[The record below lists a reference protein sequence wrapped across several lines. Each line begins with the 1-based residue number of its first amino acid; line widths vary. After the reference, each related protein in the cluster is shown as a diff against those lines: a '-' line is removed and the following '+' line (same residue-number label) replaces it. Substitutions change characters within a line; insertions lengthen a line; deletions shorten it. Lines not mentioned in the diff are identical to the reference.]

1 MNCPKRLQFL
11 FFVLFISFAEQGWA
25 YIPNLKMILSR
36 TAENHGHGI
45 YRIEQEVSFQEGE
58 ETFVVR
64 EVWLVKDSQQMR
76 LEARGRKKAE
86 NLSYTFIYDGQNR
99 YSVDSN
105 GIRKSSRP
113 SDNWFEPYLYFRFQK
128 HIRPR
133 MVSERIIPPD
143 ALEEKLPP
151 TDPTKSRIKQDFVRL
166 SRVGGVI
173 TYGIGQAPLSADSA
187 SRPGLWIEQD
197 IFNVRK
203 IRLPS
208 QYVISADEY
217 SIFANRFALAAKQT
231 VRWDDKLA
239 QIRVISVK
247 SLPNTKEV
255 LKLFEASSLDFGKDP
270 NIASKSS
277 DIGTID
283 NFYSRFR

>member
-1 MNCPKRLQFL
+1 MNCHKCFQVL
-11 FFVLFISFAEQGWA
+11 FSVLFISFAQLGWG

-45 YRIEQEVSFQEGE
+45 YRVEQEVSFQEGE
-58 ETFVVR
+58 ETFLVR
-64 EVWLVKDSQQMR
+64 EVWSVKDSQQMR

-113 SDNWFEPYLYFRFQK
+113 ADNWFEPYLYFRFQK

-133 MVSERIIPPD
+133 MVAERIIPTE
-143 ALEEKLPP
+143 ALEEKLSPI
-151 TDPTKSRIKQDFVRL
+151 DPTKNRNKQDFLRL

-173 TYGIGQAPLSADSA
+173 AYGIGQAPPQGDSSA
-187 SRPGLWIEQD
+187 RPGLWIEQD
-197 IFNVRK
+197 VFNVRK

-208 QYVISADEY
+208 QAVISADEY
-217 SIFANRFALAAKQT
+217 SIFANRFSLATKQT
-231 VRWDDKLA
+231 VRWEDKLA

-255 LKLFEASSLDFGKDP
+255 LRLFEASSLDFGKDP
-270 NIASKSS
+270 TVANKSS
-277 DIGTID
+277 DISPVD

>member
-1 MNCPKRLQFL
+1 MNRHKCFQFIFYL
-11 FFVLFISFAEQGWA
+11 LFISFAQQSWG

-45 YRIEQEVSFQEGE
+45 YRVEQEVSFQQGE
-58 ETFVVR
+58 ETFLVR
-64 EVWLVKDSQQMR
+64 EIWSVKDSQQMR
-76 LEARGRKKAE
+76 LEAKGRKKAE

-113 SDNWFEPYLYFRFQK
+113 PDNWFEPYLYFRYQK

-133 MVSERIIPPD
+133 MVSEKIIPTE

-151 TDPTKSRIKQDFVRL
+151 IDPTKSKNKQDFLRL
-166 SRVGGVI
+166 ARVGGVI
-173 TYGIGQAPLSADSA
+173 TYGISQAPPQGDSSA
-187 SRPGLWIEQD
+187 RPGLWIEQD
-197 IFNVRK
+197 VFNVRK

-208 QYVISADEY
+208 QAVISADEY
-217 SIFANRFALAAKQT
+217 SIFAGRFALATKQT
-231 VRWDDKLA
+231 VRWEDKVA

-255 LKLFEASSLDFGKDP
+255 LRLFEASSLDFGKDP
-270 NIASKSS
+270 NVANKSS
-277 DIGTID
+277 DIGPVD
-283 NFYSRFR
+283 SFYSQFR